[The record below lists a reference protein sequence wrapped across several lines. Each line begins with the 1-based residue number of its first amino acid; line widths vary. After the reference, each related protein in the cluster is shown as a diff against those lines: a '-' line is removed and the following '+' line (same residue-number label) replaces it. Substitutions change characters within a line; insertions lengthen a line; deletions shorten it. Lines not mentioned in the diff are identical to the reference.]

1 MEQCWN
7 VDPKKRPNINDLWI
21 KIRKISASY
30 YLDEALKRN
39 QESYSSQLQLNIPT
53 SRGNTSN
60 IYQFPNSSEGQKE
73 FHSNYFFSIPND
85 FDDNTKKL
93 PSVIENLKINS
104 NNDFDDNTKKLSSV
118 IGNLKVNSNNDFRDN
133 DKIAQWNKNY
143 TN

>member
-60 IYQFPNSSEGQKE
+60 IYQFTNSSEDFDDNTKKLPSVIGNLKIN
-73 FHSNYFFSIPND
+73 SDND

-93 PSVIENLKINS
+93 PSVIGNLRINS
-104 NNDFDDNTKKLSSV
+104 NNDFRN
-118 IGNLKVNSNNDFRDN
+118 N